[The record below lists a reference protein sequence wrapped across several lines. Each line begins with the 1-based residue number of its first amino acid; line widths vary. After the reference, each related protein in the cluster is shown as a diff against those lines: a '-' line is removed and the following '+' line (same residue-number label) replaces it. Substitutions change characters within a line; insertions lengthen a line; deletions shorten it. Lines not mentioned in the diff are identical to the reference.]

1 MTFEIGRSL
10 FHLNVETDVFFFQKL
25 FSSQAGFYGSVN
37 VLHWLLERGFNPNT
51 QDGELESMPIGGSLL
66 RIRY

>member
-1 MTFEIGRSL
+1 MLRQMC
-10 FHLNVETDVFFFQKL
+10 FFFPKL

-51 QDGELESMPIGGSLL
+51 QDGELESLPIGLSDSLL